1 MARLAGEGKCARVSS
16 RRLASSRAP
25 RRSAARLSWAMRN
38 GITLVEMLLVLV
50 IAAMLATVALPGI
63 AGLHDRLAVDAA
75 ARAIVA
81 AHTRARIAALAEHRE
96 MILTLTA
103 DSLRLAAVETPIDT
117 IERWRGDGPSD
128 EDVLVTGMPRQISFA
143 PSGVTTGF
151 ANATYS
157 LTRGSARKQVIVSR
171 YGRVRVQ

>member
-1 MARLAGEGKCARVSS
+1 
-16 RRLASSRAP
+16 
-25 RRSAARLSWAMRN
+25 MRN
-38 GITLVEMLLVLV
+38 GITLVELLLVIV
-50 IAAMLATVALPGI
+50 IAGILATVALPGI

-75 ARAIVA
+75 ARAVAA
-81 AHTRARIAALAEHRE
+81 AHTRARIAALSEHRE
-96 MILTLTA
+96 MILTLAA
-103 DSLRLAAVETPIDT
+103 DSLLLSAVESPIDT
-117 IERWRGDGPSD
+117 TERWRGDGPAD
-128 EDVLVTGMPRQISFA
+128 FDVAVAGMPRQISFA